1 MRHMLSARFSISI
14 GLFTWKNVKILLHLI
29 KHSCSHHDHF
39 FKLGALWRQSTSLR
53 VVASKSNFKSSLFAA
68 FQLTFEPV
76 DLFPILDR
84 VVRHVQNLHW
94 RHCTIK
100 MTDQA
105 VVVSQSLGR
114 KSPSTPLPF
123 RVRQTCRY
131 CCMTPTAP
139 PEYQEC
145 PQDPEMPAKA
155 VICNNDARMTLA
167 HTAHLDLI
175 PCKRPA
181 KRVTP

>member
-14 GLFTWKNVKILLHLI
+14 GLFTWKKCKTSAASHQTFMLAPISFLQAWCTLAAEHEFVCCSIEI
-29 KHSCSHHDHF
+29 K
-39 FKLGALWRQSTSLR
+39 FK
-53 VVASKSNFKSSLFAA
+53 SLFAA

-94 RHCTIK
+94 RHCTITV
-100 MTDQA
+100 TDQA

-114 KSPSTPLPF
+114 KSPSIPLPF
-123 RVRQTCRY
+123 RVRQTCRC

-145 PQDPEMPAKA
+145 PPDPEMPAKA
-155 VICNNDARMTLA
+155 VIFYIDARMTHT